1 MALFK
6 KKKAGATA
14 GNKNTK
20 KGKKAGGYNN
30 SGDKK

>member
-6 KKKAGATA
+6 KKKAGAAST
-14 GNKNTK
+14 NKGPK

-30 SGDKK
+30 SGYG